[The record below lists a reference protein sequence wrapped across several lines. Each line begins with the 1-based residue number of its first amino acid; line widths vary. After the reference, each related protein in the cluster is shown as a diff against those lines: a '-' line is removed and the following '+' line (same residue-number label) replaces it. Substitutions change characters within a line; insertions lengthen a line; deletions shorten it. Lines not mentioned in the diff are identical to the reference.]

1 MFLQERQICLR
12 TKWKDGWILSLCWKI
27 YVKEYCWIIVVHP
40 KCDRKTW
47 ATCLT
52 QRCWLH
58 ELCSHFLLIY
68 LCLSKTYTFHTEWS
82 PFYASSRKKTQWIQL
97 NKIYVEQFRKV
108 LRGMHFVLFSRNI
121 SSLLTFPCVVNT
133 VISNVFTAKIQ

>member
-1 MFLQERQICLR
+1 MFLQKRQICLR

-68 LCLSKTYTFHTEWS
+68 LCFSKTYTFHTEWS
-82 PFYASSRKKTQWIQL
+82 PFYASSRKKNTM
-97 NKIYVEQFRKV
+97 NSTEQNLCWTVSESFNRNAFCLVFKKY
-108 LRGMHFVLFSRNI
+108 FFFANFS
-121 SSLLTFPCVVNT
+121 LCCQY
-133 VISNVFTAKIQ
+133 SNF